1 MGKLKIAI
9 LEDDT
14 TASFVL
20 ENLINKA
27 YSNVFDVVGVATSIN
42 AGIKLILEQSPDLV
56 FLDIYLADTD
66 GFDLFKN
73 LKIINFETIITTV
86 DKSKAI
92 DAIKVQALDFL
103 IKPITIEDFDN
114 SIKKFFSKR
123 LKNTQTEPEKVRIA
137 TPNGLINVAVADII
151 FLEANGNFTTINYAN
166 RISQQ
171 ISRPMKALEEL
182 LVPLGFFRVQK
193 SFLVNLP
200 QIIEYSKSEGGYV
213 VMKNY
218 EDKRVPVSK
227 FVRDKLLEIF

>member
-27 YSNVFDVVGVATSIN
+27 YSNVFDIVGVATTISS
-42 AGIKLILEQSPDLV
+42 GIKLILEHSPDLV
-56 FLDIYLADTD
+56 FLDLYLADKD

-92 DAIKVQALDFL
+92 DAIKVQALDYL
-103 IKPITIEDFDN
+103 IKPVTIEDFDN
-114 SIKKFFSKR
+114 SIKKFFAKR
-123 LKNTQTEPEKVRIA
+123 IKTTQIEPERVRIT
-137 TPNGLINVAVADII
+137 TPNGLINVAIADII

-227 FVRDKLLEIF
+227 FVRDKLLDIF